1 MLKKGEGADRFMDD
15 LLREGERIDEIG
27 FGNLRLIQ
35 KPEDFCYGIDAVL
48 LATFSEVRK
57 NARVI
62 DLGTGTGIIPM
73 ILSHRTEASEI
84 VGVEVQRDSYERGLR
99 NIQINRLGGRVRLI
113 HGDVKHL
120 LREKMVDRHSFDAVL
135 TNPPY
140 VKSDGGLK
148 NKDAART
155 VARHETTA
163 GLSDF
168 IGEASLLLRDRGDFY
183 MVHRPNRLVDISVL
197 CRKHK
202 LEPKELR
209 LVSPNKDSAPNILLI
224 HCVKHGRP
232 ELKFLDPLYVY
243 KEDGS
248 YTEEIMRLYERI

>member
-1 MLKKGEGADRFMDD
+1 MDD
-15 LLREGERIDEIG
+15 LIREGERIDEIG
-27 FGNLRLIQ
+27 FGTLRLIQ

-48 LATFSEVRK
+48 LATFAEVRK

-62 DLGTGTGIIPM
+62 DLGTGTGIIPI
-73 ILSHRTEASEI
+73 ILSHRTEAAEI
-84 VGVEVQRDSYERGLR
+84 VGVEVQQDSYERGLR
-99 NIQINRLGGRVRLI
+99 NIQINCLGDRVTFI

-120 LREKMVDRHSFDAVL
+120 IKEKMVNKHSFDAVL

-148 NKDAART
+148 NKEAART

-163 GLSDF
+163 ELSDF
-168 IGEASLLLRDRGDFY
+168 IGEASLLLKDRGDFY

-197 CRKHK
+197 CRQHK

-243 KEDGS
+243 QQGGS
-248 YTEEIMRLYERI
+248 YTDEIMRLYERI

>member
-1 MLKKGEGADRFMDD
+1 MDCLIHD
-15 LLREGERIDEIG
+15 GERIDDTG

-48 LATFSEVRK
+48 LATFAQIRK
-57 NARVI
+57 GDRVI

-84 VGVEVQRDSYERGLR
+84 LGVEVQQESYERGLR
-99 NIQINRLGGRVRLI
+99 NVVLNELVNRVKLI

-120 LREKMVDRHSFDAVL
+120 IKEKMVSKHSFDVVL

-140 VKSDGGLK
+140 IKSDGGVK
-148 NKDAART
+148 NKECART
-155 VARHETTA
+155 IARHETTA

-168 IGEASLLLRDRGDFY
+168 VNEASLLLKDRGDFY
-183 MVHRPNRLVDISVL
+183 MVHRPNRLVDISTL
-197 CRKHK
+197 CRQHK

-232 ELKFLDPLYVY
+232 DLKFLDPLYVY
-243 KEDGS
+243 KENGS
-248 YTEEIMRLYERI
+248 YTDEIMEIYERL

>member
-1 MLKKGEGADRFMDD
+1 MDCLIYD
-15 LLREGERIDEIG
+15 GERIDDIG

-48 LATFSEVRK
+48 LATFAEVTVGGR
-57 NARVI
+57 AI

-73 ILSHRTEASEI
+73 ILSHRTQAAEI

-99 NIQINRLGGRVRLI
+99 NIALNGLEGRVRMI

-120 LREKMVDRHSFDAVL
+120 IAEELAARHSFDAVL

-140 VKSDGGLK
+140 IKGGGGLK
-148 NKDAART
+148 NKADART
-155 VARHETTA
+155 IARHETTA
-163 GLSDF
+163 ELSDF
-168 IGEASLLLRDRGDFY
+168 VGEAGLLLKDKGDFY
-183 MVHRPNRLVDISVL
+183 MVHRPSRLVDISVL
-197 CRKHK
+197 CRQNR

-209 LVSPNKDSAPNILLI
+209 LVSPNRDAAPNILLL
-224 HCVKHGRP
+224 HCVKNGKP

-243 KEDGS
+243 NGDGGYTKE
-248 YTEEIMRLYERI
+248 ILRLYERIL

>member
-1 MLKKGEGADRFMDD
+1 MDD
-15 LLREGERIDEIG
+15 LIREGERIDEIG
-27 FGNLRLIQ
+27 FGTLRLIQ

-48 LATFSEVRK
+48 LATFADVRK

-73 ILSHRTEASEI
+73 ILSHRTEAAEI
-84 VGVEVQRDSYERGLR
+84 VGVEVQQDSYERGLR
-99 NIQINRLGGRVRLI
+99 NIQTNSLEDRVRLI

-120 LREKMVDRHSFDAVL
+120 IKEKMVSRHSFDAVF

-140 VKSDGGLK
+140 VKGDGGLK
-148 NKDAART
+148 NKEAART

-168 IGEASLLLRDRGDFY
+168 IGEASLLLKDRGDFY

-197 CRKHK
+197 CRQHK

-232 ELKFLDPLYVY
+232 DLRFLDPLYVY
-243 KEDGS
+243 QRDGS

>member
-1 MLKKGEGADRFMDD
+1 MDKLEKNELENNELLKD
-15 LLREGERIDEIG
+15 GERIDEIG

-48 LATFSEVRK
+48 LATFAEIRK
-57 NARVI
+57 SARAI

-84 VGVEVQRDSYERGLR
+84 VGVEIQPDSFERGLR
-99 NIQINRLGGRVRLI
+99 NIMLNGLDKRVRMI
-113 HGDVKHL
+113 HGDVKRL
-120 LREKMVDRHSFDAVL
+120 IKEKMVEKHSFDAVL

-140 VKSDGGLK
+140 VKGDGGLK
-148 NKDAART
+148 NRESART
-155 VARHETTA
+155 IARHETTA
-163 GLSDF
+163 GLADF
-168 IGEASLLLRDRGDFY
+168 ISEAALLLKDRGDFY

-197 CRKHK
+197 CRQHK

-209 LVSPNKDSAPNILLI
+209 FVSSNKDTAPNILLI

-232 ELKFLDPLYVY
+232 ELKLLDPLYVY
-243 KEDGS
+243 KADGG
-248 YTEEIMRLYERI
+248 YTDEIMKLYERQ

>member
-1 MLKKGEGADRFMDD
+1 MENILKD
-15 LLREGERIDEIG
+15 GERIDEIG

-48 LATFSEVRK
+48 LATFAEIRR

-84 VGVEVQRDSYERGLR
+84 VGVEIQQDSYERGLR
-99 NIQINRLGGRVRLI
+99 NVFLNDLGKRVRMI

-120 LREKMVDRHSFDAVL
+120 IKEKKVEKHSFDAVL

-140 VKSDGGLK
+140 VKGGGGLK
-148 NKDAART
+148 NKESAKT
-155 VARHETTA
+155 IARHETTA
-163 GLSDF
+163 ELSDF
-168 IGEASLLLRDRGDFY
+168 IAEAGMLLKDRGDFY
-183 MVHRPNRLVDISVL
+183 MVHRPGRLADICVL
-197 CRKHK
+197 CRQHK

-209 LVSPNKDSAPNILLI
+209 FVSPNKDFAPNILLL
-224 HCVKHGRP
+224 HCVRHGRP
-232 ELKFLDPLYVY
+232 DLKFLDPLYVY
-243 KEDGS
+243 REDGS
-248 YTEEIMRLYERI
+248 YTDEIMRLYER